1 MRAEA
6 AAAAAGGEDE
16 YTVADEGVR
25 MPPAAAGRNDRTR
38 SMQPTRNNAD
48 HGQPGSLIVVG
59 ILAMAAG
66 LAAFAVWFQWTQ
78 TRRCLGFFGPG
89 IATAIQ
95 TAPRVEAWRLS
106 PKSTPDGSGG
116 RVVATSR
123 EDVSQAR
130 GLVHLRH
137 GLVEDSN
144 YAWSDR
150 PAGRRPIGAWDVAL
164 AFYDTTPSPSGAA
177 SQPAAVLA
185 FDLEG
190 DGAVT
195 VVGRPGSV
203 VLGRLGPGLRDWMAA
218 TFEAGPTGR

>member
-1 MRAEA
+1 MK
-6 AAAAAGGEDE
+6 
-16 YTVADEGVR
+16 
-25 MPPAAAGRNDRTR
+25 PAQD
-38 SMQPTRNNAD
+38 NAD
-48 HGQPGSLIVVG
+48 RRQPGSLIVVG
-59 ILAMAAG
+59 ILTLAAG

-78 TRRCLGFFGPG
+78 TRRCLDFFGPA

-106 PKSTPDGSGG
+106 AAGKEG
-116 RVVATSR
+116 RVVATAR
-123 EDVSQAR
+123 TDVSQAR

-144 YAWSDR
+144 YAWSSL
-150 PAGRRPIGAWDVAL
+150 PAGRRPTGSWDVAL
-164 AFYDTTPSPSGAA
+164 AFYPVTSGTPSPTGDAA
-177 SQPAAVLA
+177 QAVAVLA

-203 VLGRLGPGLRDWMAA
+203 ALGRLGPGLRGWLAA
-218 TFEAGPTGR
+218 TLEATAPGRGPSSPPGHRP

>member
-6 AAAAAGGEDE
+6 AAAAAGGDGE

-25 MPPAAAGRNDRTR
+25 MPLAAADQNDRTR
-38 SMQPTRNNAD
+38 SMEHQRNNAD
-48 HGQPGSLIVVG
+48 RGQPGSLIVLG

-78 TRRCLGFFGPG
+78 TRRCLEFFGPE

-106 PKSTPDGSGG
+106 PNGTPDGSRG
-116 RVVATSR
+116 RACATSR

-144 YAWSDR
+144 YAWSSR
-150 PAGRRPIGAWDVAL
+150 PVGPRPTGDWDVAL
-164 AFYDTTPSPSGAA
+164 AFYNVTPSPSGPA

-218 TFEAGPTGR
+218 TLKATASGR